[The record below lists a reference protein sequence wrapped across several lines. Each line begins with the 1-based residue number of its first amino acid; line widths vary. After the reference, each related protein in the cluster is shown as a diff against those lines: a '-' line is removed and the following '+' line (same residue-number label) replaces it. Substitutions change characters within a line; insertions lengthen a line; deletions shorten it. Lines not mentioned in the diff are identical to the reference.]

1 MYRRYPAKQ
10 HIQEGEVIMAKKN
23 GAQSVE
29 TIPGRHIVLSA
40 GVGKTNIDELKWL
53 TTTVLSEAKAWK
65 TSGWAYIADCS
76 QMSPVS
82 PAEGT
87 ELVHM
92 TQAFVDAGCK
102 AFGFA
107 EGKSIMLKV
116 QAQKNTERSQT
127 GVLEGHFETVEE
139 VLDWLKKTVNM

>member
-1 MYRRYPAKQ
+1 
-10 HIQEGEVIMAKKN
+10 MAKKN

-29 TIPGRHIVLSA
+29 TISGRHIVLSA

-53 TTTVLSEAKAWK
+53 EETVLNEAKMWK
-65 TSGWAYIADCS
+65 SSGWAYIADCS

-87 ELVHM
+87 QLVHM

-127 GVLEGHFETVEE
+127 GVIEGHFATVEE
-139 VLDWLKKTVNM
+139 VLDWLKNDIHI

>member
-1 MYRRYPAKQ
+1 
-10 HIQEGEVIMAKKN
+10 MAKKN

-29 TIPGRHIVLSA
+29 TIPGRKIVLSA

-53 TTTVLSEAKAWK
+53 TETVLAEAKAWK

-76 QMSPVS
+76 QMSPVT
-82 PAEGT
+82 PAEGG
-87 ELVHM
+87 ELVIM
-92 TQAFVDAGCK
+92 TQKFVEAGCK
-102 AFGFA
+102 AFAFA

-127 GVLEGHFETVEE
+127 GVTEGHFATVEE
-139 VLDWLKKTVNM
+139 ALDWLKTEVHI

>member
-1 MYRRYPAKQ
+1 
-10 HIQEGEVIMAKKN
+10 MAKKN

-29 TIPGRHIVLSA
+29 IIPGRHIVLSA

-53 TTTVLSEAKAWK
+53 EETVLAEAKAWK
-65 TSGWAYIADCS
+65 TTGWAYIADCS

-87 ELVHM
+87 QLVHM

-127 GVLEGHFETVEE
+127 GVTEGHFATVEE
-139 VLDWLKKTVNM
+139 VLDWLKNDIHI